1 MAEVETVI
9 QETTEVKLPKV
20 ASLGHIKTVQGIPEI
35 KTETTEEATIE
46 NKVEVANPENKNQ
59 EGQEEKKETTA
70 TTETTTTNIS
80 EEQRKAFLKEMFGDE
95 NFDVEAAKEKLKPTP
110 AEPTEEEKKKV
121 QSEKELR
128 LLKLFVE
135 QGGTPEQYNEIKNI
149 ANGDKVEL
157 SKKKA
162 LAELMSNGFSEA
174 EANEMMK
181 QEFYQIELDNIEQDF
196 ENETDEEFE
205 ARKKSY
211 QKRVEYGAKKL
222 ERYSS
227 YEQTQAAG
235 ILKSLSEAIESKD
248 LEAKE
253 EAAISSNV
261 DELLSKL
268 PRKQTIELGK
278 YNDVQLAPVEHEVS
292 EDSIK
297 QVQEI
302 LKDPAK
308 RNNFFNNQDGTLNL
322 PKLTEVLLNHIER
335 NRAIKN
341 ALLEGQTRMT
351 AEFRKTFP
359 ATTAYELGVG
369 GSPHKNTGKGAATKI
384 GEPKR
389 VSPQYN

>member
-1 MAEVETVI
+1 MAETGTPT
-9 QETTEVKLPKV
+9 QEEQEIKQPK
-20 ASLGHIKTVQGIPEI
+20 AMSLGHIKSMPIVPNE
-35 KTETTEEATIE
+35 
-46 NKVEVANPENKNQ
+46 VEVETENGDDAKEVKNKAIGAEVEKDKPGEI
-59 EGQEEKKETTA
+59 EGGKKEDKV
-70 TTETTTTNIS
+70 IS
-80 EEQRKAFLKEMFGDE
+80 EEQRKVFLKELFGDE
-95 NFDVEAAKEKLKPTP
+95 NVDIEAIKEKLKPAP
-110 AEPTEEEKKKV
+110 VEPTEEEKKKA
-121 QSEKELR
+121 QTERELR
-128 LLKLFVE
+128 LLKLFTE
-135 QGGTPEQYNEIKNI
+135 RGGTPEQYNEIKSI

-162 LAELMSNGFSEA
+162 LTELMTAGFSES
-174 EANEMMK
+174 EAKEMMK
-181 QEFYQIELDNIEQDF
+181 NEFYQLELDNLEQDF
-196 ENETDEEFE
+196 DNETEEEFE
-205 ARKKSY
+205 ARKKAL
-211 QKRVEYGAKKL
+211 QKKVEYGAKKL

-227 YEQTQAAG
+227 YEQQQAAG
-235 ILKSLSEAIESKD
+235 ILKGLSDAIESKD

-278 YNDVQLAPVEHEVS
+278 YNDVELTPVEHEVS

-335 NRAIKN
+335 GRMVKN

-369 GSPHKNTGKGAATKI
+369 GSPRKNTGNGAATKV

>member
-1 MAEVETVI
+1 MAEVETAI
-9 QETTEVKLPKV
+9 QGTAEAKQPKV

-35 KTETTEEATIE
+35 KAETTDNTPVIE
-46 NKVEVANPENKNQ
+46 NKVESENPENKN
-59 EGQEEKKETTA
+59 QEEKKETTA
-70 TTETTTTNIS
+70 TTETTNIS

-174 EANEMMK
+174 EAQEMMK

-196 ENETDEEFE
+196 ENETEEEFE
-205 ARKKSY
+205 ARKKAL
-211 QKRVEYGAKKL
+211 QKKVDYGAKKL

-235 ILKSLSEAIESKD
+235 ILKSLSDAIESKD

-297 QVQEI
+297 QVQDI

-308 RNNFFNNQDGTLNL
+308 RNNFFNNTDGTLNL

-359 ATTAYELGVG
+359 ATTPYELGVG
-369 GSPHKNTGKGAATKI
+369 GSPQKNTGKGAPTKI

>member
-1 MAEVETVI
+1 MAEVETAI

-35 KTETTEEATIE
+35 KSETTEEATIE
-46 NKVEVANPENKNQ
+46 NKVEAANPENKNQ

-70 TTETTTTNIS
+70 TAETTTTNIS

-95 NFDVEAAKEKLKPTP
+95 NFDVEAAKEKLKPTQ

-162 LAELMSNGFSEA
+162 LTELMSNGFSEA

-205 ARKKSY
+205 ARKKAL
-211 QKRVEYGAKKL
+211 QKKIEYGAKKL

-227 YEQTQAAG
+227 YEQKQAAE
-235 ILKSLSEAIESKD
+235 ILKGLSEAIESKD

-297 QVQEI
+297 QVQDI

-369 GSPHKNTGKGAATKI
+369 GSPHKNTGKGVATKI

>member
-1 MAEVETVI
+1 MSEVETAI

-35 KTETTEEATIE
+35 KAETTEESTIE
-46 NKVEVANPENKNQ
+46 NKVEDKTPESKNQ
-59 EGQEEKKETTA
+59 EETKETT
-70 TTETTTTNIS
+70 TTPETTTTNIS

-110 AEPTEEEKKKV
+110 AEPTETEEEKKKV

-174 EANEMMK
+174 EAQEMMK

-205 ARKKSY
+205 ARKKAY

-227 YEQTQAAG
+227 YEQQQAAG
-235 ILKSLSEAIESKD
+235 ILKSLSDEIESSD

-253 EAAISSNV
+253 EAEISSKV
-261 DELLSKL
+261 DEMLSKW
-268 PRKQTIELGK
+268 PRKLTIEIGK
-278 YNDVQLAPVEHEVS
+278 NNDTVMSPVEHEVL
-292 EDSIK
+292 EGSIQK
-297 QVQEI
+297 VADI

-322 PKLTEVLLNHIER
+322 PKLTEVLLSYFER
-335 NRAIKN
+335 NDLAKN